1 MVGMNVCCIDGNA
14 CTSTVGIDL
23 CVDPFLQSDREDTEV
38 LPYTVG
44 MSVAICR
51 RHINAL

>member
-23 CVDPFLQSDREDTEV
+23 CVDPFLQSDREDTEAPTMMILNRL
-38 LPYTVG
+38 LPG
-44 MSVAICR
+44 EKLR
-51 RHINAL
+51 RRR